1 MLREAQLVGVGLMT
15 VVIHACFLSVCVA
28 KHHKYQICSPSS
40 CGDMRNISYPFRLQD
55 DPPSCGYPEYELI
68 CENNRTMINLHG
80 GKYLVTQINY
90 QNSTIRLVDPGRK
103 KENCLISS
111 PLHSIG
117 AYSPYSPW
125 VSKLSYIIVLMNC
138 EQSIRDDYYIPI
150 IPCNTR
156 GSSSSSPTYAY
167 AVVGDYVLVGDIP
180 YSCTIGTSIII
191 QPLKSLPEPSNLSM
205 SDLQDYMLMGLQL
218 SFLYHFCDRQCKMKG
233 QACSIQI
240 PLRLPFNAISHGTN
254 IVPTLQRKIVIWFNL
269 AGLWKFITND
279 LFLPFIMGLLSPK
292 TLKFRGLQKE
302 LGNCGLYYPCNTSMI
317 GKAFFTY
324 MSPLLMLFMSLTY
337 IGPYF

>member
-1 MLREAQLVGVGLMT
+1 MT

-80 GKYLVTQINY
+80 GKYNGKYLVTQINY
-90 QNSTIRLVDPGRK
+90 HNYTIRVVDPGRK
-103 KENCLISS
+103 KDNCWISS
-111 PLHSIG
+111 PLNSIG
-117 AYSPYSPW
+117 AYLPYYESPYHLPSEWSAAYFPP
-125 VSKLSYIIVLMNC
+125 SESMFYTIVLMNC
-138 EQSIRDDYYIPI
+138 EQSIRDDNYIHI

-167 AVVGDYVLVGDIP
+167 AVVGDYVSVGDIP

-205 SDLQDYMLMGLQL
+205 SDLQNYMLLGLQL
-218 SFLYHFCDRQCKMKG
+218 SFLPLFCDRQCEMKG
-233 QACSIQI
+233 QYCSRINFTGNVGFGCDGSRNEHI
-240 PLRLPFNAISHGTN
+240 PDTSE
-254 IVPTLQRKIVIWFNL
+254 K
-269 AGLWKFITND
+269 
-279 LFLPFIMGLLSPK
+279 
-292 TLKFRGLQKE
+292 
-302 LGNCGLYYPCNTSMI
+302 NCE
-317 GKAFFTY
+317 
-324 MSPLLMLFMSLTY
+324 
-337 IGPYF
+337 